1 VLIVTKVFLKIIFL
15 NGKRTEFMTEENTTG
30 NESSPSMIY
39 IKPEWDDNGKV
50 YWPGIQNQKKSENAK
65 AVLLQPPVKAIP
77 VIFLPGVMGT
87 NLMGTDEGKEN
98 DIWRGDSLGGVF
110 LKWARKDGT
119 ERRELLNPDTTKVDI
134 RGDINQTLYSPLSD
148 DGKLFTTRRER
159 GWGEV
164 LSFSYGKF
172 ISVLQGALLDDW
184 QQDLVHYGKSTS
196 EKNGVLSQLVGKSLS
211 EEKDTK
217 ITGESILTQQELN
230 HFKNFLFPVHVY
242 GYNWLQDNKTSAQ
255 GLVAFIDRTISLYK
269 NERGHGMPFP
279 AEQEKV
285 IIVTHSM
292 GGLVARY
299 ASQVLGAKDKILGIV
314 HGVIP
319 DLGSPAAYRRM
330 KVGAKQEGMA
340 GAVLGNTAEELMPV
354 LARAPAPLQLLP
366 SAKYLSGTPWL
377 SVEGAGEDGSDVK
390 LPQAGDPF
398 GEIYLNKTLWYRL
411 YESDIID
418 KDEAVSQSNWI
429 EYNDLIDK
437 NVQPYIE
444 SLDNLYH
451 PNTYAFYGNKID
463 SDGSLMWR
471 KTSITYPKN
480 RHESDRKLPN
490 NYREIPLP
498 FNRSQMYVITSSNTA
513 GDGTVPVES
522 LSAICRNS
530 EIKSVLAIDVDH
542 QGAYDVSSMKDIQVR
557 PALQFTLRAIVKMVQ
572 EIPKP

>member
-1 VLIVTKVFLKIIFL
+1 
-15 NGKRTEFMTEENTTG
+15 MTEENTTG
-30 NESSPSMIY
+30 NESSPSTIY

-119 ERRELLNPDTTKVDI
+119 ERRELLNPDTTKVDN

-172 ISVLQGALLDDW
+172 ISVFQGALLDDW

-211 EEKDTK
+211 EEKDTE

-279 AEQEKV
+279 AGQEKV

-366 SAKYLSGTPWL
+366 SAKYLSGAPWL
-377 SVEGAGEDGSDVK
+377 TVEGAGEDDSDVR
-390 LPQAGDPF
+390 LPKAGDPF
-398 GEIYLNKTLWYRL
+398 SDIYLNKTLWYRL

-418 KDEAVSQSNWI
+418 KDKAVSQSNWDAYRELVDGSVRRFI
-429 EYNDLIDK
+429 NILG
-437 NVQPYIE
+437 
-444 SLDNLYH
+444 SRGYH
-451 PNTYAFYGNKID
+451 SNTYAFYGHKID
-463 SDGSLMWR
+463 SDGTLAWR
-471 KTSITYPKN
+471 KTSINYPKN
-480 RHESDRKLPN
+480 IHESDRKLPN
-490 NYREIPLP
+490 NYRDIPLP
-498 FNRSQMYVITSSNTA
+498 FNRSQMYVVTSSKTP

-530 EIKSVLAIDVDH
+530 EIKSVLATSIDH
-542 QGAYDVSSMKDIQVR
+542 QGAYDVSSLKDIKDR

-572 EIPKP
+572 EIPNP

>member
-1 VLIVTKVFLKIIFL
+1 
-15 NGKRTEFMTEENTTG
+15 
-30 NESSPSMIY
+30 
-39 IKPEWDDNGKV
+39 
-50 YWPGIQNQKKSENAK
+50 
-65 AVLLQPPVKAIP
+65 
-77 VIFLPGVMGT
+77 
-87 NLMGTDEGKEN
+87 
-98 DIWRGDSLGGVF
+98 
-110 LKWARKDGT
+110 
-119 ERRELLNPDTTKVDI
+119 
-134 RGDINQTLYSPLSD
+134 
-148 DGKLFTTRRER
+148 
-159 GWGEV
+159 
-164 LSFSYGKF
+164 
-172 ISVLQGALLDDW
+172 
-184 QQDLVHYGKSTS
+184 
-196 EKNGVLSQLVGKSLS
+196 
-211 EEKDTK
+211 
-217 ITGESILTQQELN
+217 
-230 HFKNFLFPVHVY
+230 
-242 GYNWLQDNKTSAQ
+242 WLEDNKTSAQ

-279 AEQEKV
+279 AGQEKV

-299 ASQVLGAKDKILGIV
+299 ASQVLGAKDNILGIV

-366 SAKYLSGTPWL
+366 SAKYLSGAPWL

-463 SDGSLMWR
+463 SDGTLMWR

-513 GDGTVPVES
+513 GDCTVPVES

-530 EIKSVLAIDVDH
+530 EIKSVLAIGVDH
-542 QGAYDVSSMKDIQVR
+542 QGAYDVSSMKDIQAR

>member
-1 VLIVTKVFLKIIFL
+1 MA
-15 NGKRTEFMTEENTTG
+15 NENTTG
-30 NESSPSMIY
+30 NNSSPSMTC
-39 IKPEWDDNGKV
+39 IKPVWKDSGKV

-98 DIWRGDSLGGVF
+98 DIWRGDSLAGVF

-119 ERRELLNPDTTKVDI
+119 ERRGLLNPDTTKVDN
-134 RGDINQTLYSPLSD
+134 RGDINQTIYSPISD
-148 DGKLFTTRRER
+148 DGELFTTRRER

-172 ISVLQGALLDDW
+172 LSVLQGALLDDW
-184 QQDLVHYGKSTS
+184 QQNLVNYGKSAP
-196 EKNGVLSQLVGKSLS
+196 EKKGVLSQLVGKSLS
-211 EEKDTK
+211 GGKDVE
-217 ITGESILTQQELN
+217 ITGESVLTQEELN
-230 HFKNFLFPVHVY
+230 HFQNFLFPVHVY
-242 GYNWLQDNKTSAQ
+242 GYNWLQDNKTSAE
-255 GLVAFIDRTISLYK
+255 GLVAFIDRTIRLY
-269 NERGHGMPFP
+269 NNYCGHGMPFP
-279 AEQEKV
+279 PGQEKV

-299 ASQVLGAKDKILGIV
+299 ASQVSGAKDKILGIV

-366 SAKYLSGTPWL
+366 SAKYLAGAPWL
-377 SVEGAGEDGSDVK
+377 TVEGAGEDGSDVK
-390 LPQAGDPF
+390 LPRTRDPF

-418 KDEAVSQSNWI
+418 KDEAVSQSNWD

-437 NVQPYIE
+437 NVQPFIE
-444 SLDNLYH
+444 GLDNLYH
-451 PNTYAFYGNKID
+451 PNTYAFYGHKID
-463 SDGSLMWR
+463 SDGTLTWR
-471 KTSITYPKN
+471 RTSITYPKN
-480 RHESDRKLPN
+480 RHGSDRKLPN

-498 FNRSQMYVITSSNTA
+498 FNRSQMYVVTSSKTP

-522 LSAICRNS
+522 LSTICRNS
-530 EIKSVLAIDVDH
+530 EIKSVLATSVDH
-542 QGAYDVSSMKDIQVR
+542 QGAYDVSSLKDIKDR

-572 EIPKP
+572 EIPIP

>member
-1 VLIVTKVFLKIIFL
+1 
-15 NGKRTEFMTEENTTG
+15 MTEENTTG

-50 YWPGIQNQKKSENAK
+50 YWPGIQNKKKSENAK

-279 AEQEKV
+279 AGQEKV

>member
-1 VLIVTKVFLKIIFL
+1 
-15 NGKRTEFMTEENTTG
+15 MTEENTTG
-30 NESSPSMIY
+30 NESSPSTIY

-119 ERRELLNPDTTKVDI
+119 ERRELLNPDTTKVDN

-148 DGKLFTTRRER
+148 DGKLFITRRER

-172 ISVLQGALLDDW
+172 ISVFQGALLDDW
-184 QQDLVHYGKSTS
+184 QQDLVHYDKSTS

-211 EEKDTK
+211 EEKDTE

-255 GLVAFIDRTISLYK
+255 GLVAFIDRIISLYK

-279 AEQEKV
+279 AGQEKV

-366 SAKYLSGTPWL
+366 SAKYLSGAPWL

-418 KDEAVSQSNWI
+418 KDEAVSQSNWTN
-429 EYNDLIDK
+429 YVRLVDK
-437 NVQPYIE
+437 PVRKFI
-444 SLDNLYH
+444 SFMDSRGYH
-451 PNTYAFYGNKID
+451 PNTYVFYGHNIA
-463 SDGSLMWR
+463 SDGTLTWQ

-480 RHESDRKLPN
+480 SHDSDRKLPN

-498 FNRSQMYVITSSNTA
+498 FNRSQMYVINSSKTA

-542 QGAYDVSSMKDIQVR
+542 QGAYDVSSMKDIQAR
-557 PALQFTLRAIVKMVQ
+557 PALQFTFRAIVKMVQ
-572 EIPKP
+572 EIPNP

>member
-1 VLIVTKVFLKIIFL
+1 
-15 NGKRTEFMTEENTTG
+15 MTEENTTG
-30 NESSPSMIY
+30 NESSPSTIY

-65 AVLLQPPVKAIP
+65 AVLHQPPVKAIP

-119 ERRELLNPDTTKVDI
+119 ERRELLNPDTTKMDD
-134 RGDINQTLYSPLSD
+134 RGDINQTIYSPISD

-172 ISVLQGALLDDW
+172 LSVLQGALLDDW

-211 EEKDTK
+211 EEKDTE

-269 NERGHGMPFP
+269 NQCGHGMPFP
-279 AEQEKV
+279 AGQEKV

-366 SAKYLSGTPWL
+366 SAKYLSGAPWL
-377 SVEGAGEDGSDVK
+377 SVERAGEDGSDVK

-418 KDEAVSQSNWI
+418 KYEAVSQSNWTN
-429 EYNDLIDK
+429 YVRLVDK
-437 NVQPYIE
+437 AVRKFI
-444 SLDNLYH
+444 SLMDSKGYH
-451 PNTYAFYGNKID
+451 PNTYAFYGHKID
-463 SDGSLMWR
+463 SDGTLAWR

-480 RHESDRKLPN
+480 MHENDRRLPN

-498 FNRSQMYVITSSNTA
+498 FNRSQLYVVTSSKTP

-530 EIKSVLAIDVDH
+530 EIKSVLATGVDH
-542 QGAYDVSSMKDIQVR
+542 QGAYDVSSLKDIKDR
-557 PALQFTLRAIVKMVQ
+557 PALQFTLRAIMKMVQ
-572 EIPKP
+572 EIPIP

>member
-1 VLIVTKVFLKIIFL
+1 
-15 NGKRTEFMTEENTTG
+15 MAEENTTD

-98 DIWRGDSLGGVF
+98 DIWRGDSLGDVF
-110 LKWARKDGT
+110 LKWARKDGA
-119 ERRELLNPDTTKVDI
+119 ERRELLNPDTTKVDN

-148 DGKLFTTRRER
+148 NGKLFTTRRER

-172 ISVLQGALLDDW
+172 ISVFQGALLDDW

-196 EKNGVLSQLVGKSLS
+196 KKNGVLSQLVGKSLS
-211 EEKDTK
+211 EEKDTE
-217 ITGESILTQQELN
+217 ITGESILTQQELD

-269 NERGHGMPFP
+269 NQRGHGMPFP
-279 AEQEKV
+279 AGQEKV

-340 GAVLGNTAEELMPV
+340 GAVLGNTAKELMPV

-366 SAKYLSGTPWL
+366 SAKYLSGAPWL
-377 SVEGAGEDGSDVK
+377 TVEGAGEDGSDVK

-418 KDEAVSQSNWI
+418 RDEMVSQSNWTN
-429 EYNDLIDK
+429 YVRLVDK
-437 NVQPYIE
+437 PVRKFI
-444 SLDNLYH
+444 SFMDSKGYH
-451 PNTYAFYGNKID
+451 PNTYVFYGHNIA
-463 SDGSLMWR
+463 SDGTLTWR
-471 KTSITYPKN
+471 KTAITYPKN
-480 RHESDRKLPN
+480 MHESDRKLPN

-498 FNRSQMYVITSSNTA
+498 FNRSQIYVVTSSKTP

-530 EIKSVLAIDVDH
+530 EIKSVLATGVEH
-542 QGAYDVSSMKDIQVR
+542 QGAYDVSSLKDIQAR

-572 EIPKP
+572 KVPIL

>member
-1 VLIVTKVFLKIIFL
+1 MA
-15 NGKRTEFMTEENTTG
+15 NENTTG
-30 NESSPSMIY
+30 NNISPSMTC
-39 IKPEWDDNGKV
+39 IKPEWDDSGKV

-119 ERRELLNPDTTKVDI
+119 ERRELLNPDITKVDD
-134 RGDINQTLYSPLSD
+134 RGDINQTICSPISD

-172 ISVLQGALLDDW
+172 LSVLQGALLDDW
-184 QQDLVHYGKSTS
+184 QQDLVNYGKSAP

-211 EEKDTK
+211 GGKDAE
-217 ITGESILTQQELN
+217 ITGESVLTQEELN
-230 HFKNFLFPVHVY
+230 HFQNFLFPVHVY
-242 GYNWLQDNKTSAQ
+242 GYNWLQDNKTSAE
-255 GLVAFIDRTISLYK
+255 GLVAFIDRTIKLY
-269 NERGHGMPFP
+269 NNHCGHGMPFP
-279 AEQEKV
+279 PGQEKV

-299 ASQVLGAKDKILGIV
+299 ASQVSGAKDKILGIV

-366 SAKYLSGTPWL
+366 SAKYLAGAPWL
-377 SVEGAGEDGSDVK
+377 AVEGAGEDGSDVK
-390 LPQAGDPF
+390 LPRIRDSF

-418 KDEAVSQSNWI
+418 KDEAVSQSNWV

-437 NVQPYIE
+437 NVQPFIE
-444 SLDNLYH
+444 GLDNLYH
-451 PNTYAFYGNKID
+451 PNTYVFYGHKID
-463 SDGSLMWR
+463 SDGTLAWR

-480 RHESDRKLPN
+480 MHENDRRLPN

-498 FNRSQMYVITSSNTA
+498 FNRSQMYVVTSSKTP

-522 LSAICRNS
+522 LSAICHNS
-530 EIKSVLAIDVDH
+530 EIKSVLATGVDH
-542 QGAYDVSSMKDIQVR
+542 QGAYDVSSLKDIQAR
-557 PALQFTLRAIVKMVQ
+557 PGLQFTLRAIVKMVQ
-572 EIPKP
+572 EIPIP

>member
-1 VLIVTKVFLKIIFL
+1 MV
-15 NGKRTEFMTEENTTG
+15 EENTAG
-30 NESSPSMIY
+30 NESSPFMNC
-39 IKPEWDDNGKV
+39 IKPEWDENGKL

-119 ERRELLNPDTTKVDI
+119 ERRELLNPDTTKVDN
-134 RGDINQTLYSPLSD
+134 RGDINQTIYSPLSD
-148 DGKLFTTRRER
+148 DGKLFPTRRER

-172 ISVLQGALLDDW
+172 LSVLQGALTDDW
-184 QQDLVHYGKSTS
+184 QQALNNYGKPAP
-196 EKNGVLSQLVGKSLS
+196 EKNGVLSQLVGKSLAES
-211 EEKDTK
+211 KYAE
-217 ITGESILTQQELN
+217 ITGESVLTQQELN
-230 HFKNFLFPVHVY
+230 HFQNFLFPVHVY
-242 GYNWLQDNKTSAQ
+242 GYNWLQDNKTSAE
-255 GLVAFIDRTISLYK
+255 GLVAFIDRTIDLYK
-269 NERGHGMPFP
+269 NHCGHGMPFP
-279 AEQEKV
+279 AGQEKV

-299 ASQVLGAKDKILGIV
+299 ASQVSGAKDKILGIV

-340 GAVLGNTAEELMPV
+340 GAVLGNTAKELMPV

-366 SAKYLSGTPWL
+366 SAKYLSGAPWL
-377 SVEGAGEDGSDVK
+377 TVEGAGEDGSDVK
-390 LPQAGDPF
+390 LPQTRDPF

-418 KDEAVSQSNWI
+418 KDEAVSQSNWTN
-429 EYNDLIDK
+429 YVRLVDK
-437 NVQPYIE
+437 PVRKFI
-444 SLDNLYH
+444 SLMDSGGYH
-451 PNTYAFYGNKID
+451 PNTYAFYGHKIA
-463 SDGSLMWR
+463 SDGTLAWR
-471 KTSITYPKN
+471 KTSISYPKN
-480 RHESDRKLPN
+480 IHESDRQLPN
-490 NYREIPLP
+490 NYREIPLS
-498 FNRSQMYVITSSNTA
+498 FNRSQMYVVTSSKTP

-530 EIKSVLAIDVDH
+530 EIKSILATGVEH
-542 QGAYDVSSMKDIQVR
+542 QGAYDVSSLKDIKDR

-572 EIPKP
+572 EIPIP

>member
-1 VLIVTKVFLKIIFL
+1 
-15 NGKRTEFMTEENTTG
+15 MAEENTTG
-30 NESSPSMIY
+30 NENSLSMTC
-39 IKPEWDDNGKV
+39 IKPEWDENGKLH
-50 YWPGIQNQKKSENAK
+50 WPGIQNQKKSENAK
-65 AVLLQPPVKAIP
+65 AVLLYPPVKAIP

-87 NLMGTDEGKEN
+87 NLMSTDEGNKN
-98 DIWRGDSLGGVF
+98 DIWRGDSSGGIF
-110 LKWARKDGT
+110 LKWARKDGP
-119 ERRELLNPDTTKVDI
+119 ERRELLNPDSTKVDD
-134 RGDINQTLYSPLSD
+134 RGDIDQTIYSPISD
-148 DGKLFTTRRER
+148 DGKLFPPRRER

-172 ISVLQGALLDDW
+172 LSVLQGALTDDW
-184 QQDLVHYGKSTS
+184 QQALDNYGKSVP
-196 EKNGVLSQLVGKSLS
+196 EKKGVLSQLVGTSLS
-211 EEKDTK
+211 QGKDTE
-217 ITGESILTQQELN
+217 ITGESVLIQKEVN
-230 HFKNFLFPVHVY
+230 HFQNFLFPVHVY
-242 GYNWLQDNKTSAQ
+242 GYNWLQDNKTSAE
-255 GLVAFIDRTISLYK
+255 GLVNFIDRTISLYK
-269 NERGHGMPFP
+269 NQCGHGMPFP
-279 AEQEKV
+279 AGQEKV

-340 GAVLGNTAEELMPV
+340 GAVLGNTAKDLMPV

-366 SAKYLSGTPWL
+366 SAKYLSGASWL
-377 SVEGAGEDGSDVK
+377 TVEGAGEDGSDVK
-390 LPQAGDPF
+390 LPQTRDPF

-411 YESDIID
+411 YEPDIID
-418 KDEAVSQSNWI
+418 KDEAVSQSNWK

-437 NVQPYIE
+437 NVQPFIE
-444 SLDNLYH
+444 RLDNLYH
-451 PNTYAFYGNKID
+451 PNTYAFYGHGID
-463 SDGSLMWR
+463 SDGTLMWR

-480 RHESDRKLPN
+480 MHENDRKLPN

-498 FNRSQMYVITSSNTA
+498 FNRSQMYVVTSSKTP

-530 EIKSVLAIDVDH
+530 EIKSVLATGVDH
-542 QGAYDVSSMKDIQVR
+542 QGAYDVSSLKNIKDR

-572 EIPKP
+572 EIPIP

>member
-1 VLIVTKVFLKIIFL
+1 MV
-15 NGKRTEFMTEENTTG
+15 EDNTTG
-30 NESSPSMIY
+30 NDSNPSVTC
-39 IKPEWDDNGKV
+39 IKPEWDDGGKV
-50 YWPGIQNQKKSENAK
+50 HWPGIQNQKKSDNAK
-65 AVLLQPPVKAIP
+65 AILLQPPIKAIP

-87 NLMGTDEGKEN
+87 NLMASGEGGGRP
-98 DIWRGDSLGGVF
+98 IWRGDSI
-110 LKWARKDGT
+110 LKVYGQWAGKSGDK
-119 ERRELLNPDTTKVDI
+119 RRDLLNPDATRVDN
-134 RGDINQTLYSPLSD
+134 RGDINQTLYSPLPD

-172 ISVLQGALLDDW
+172 LSVLQGALLDDW
-184 QQDLVHYGKSTS
+184 QQALVNYGKSAP

-211 EEKDTK
+211 EGKNAE
-217 ITGESILTQQELN
+217 IIGEFVLTREELN
-230 HFKNFLFPVHVY
+230 HFQNFLFPVHVY
-242 GYNWLQDNKTSAQ
+242 GYNWLQDNKTSAE
-255 GLVAFIDRTISLYK
+255 GLVAFIDRTINLYK
-269 NERGHGMPFP
+269 NHCGHGMPFP
-279 AEQEKV
+279 AGQEKV

-299 ASQVLGAKDKILGIV
+299 ASQVCGAKDKILGIV

-340 GAVLGNTAEELMPV
+340 GAVLGITAEELMPV

-366 SAKYLSGTPWL
+366 SAKYLSGAPWL
-377 SVEGAGEDGSDVK
+377 TVEGVGEDGSDVK
-390 LPQAGDPF
+390 LPQARDPF

-418 KDEAVSQSNWI
+418 KDEAVSQINWV

-437 NVQPYIE
+437 NVQPFIE

-451 PNTYAFYGNKID
+451 PNTYAFYGHKIA
-463 SDGSLMWR
+463 SDGTLTWR
-471 KTSITYPKN
+471 KTFITYPKN
-480 RHESDRKLPN
+480 MHESDRKLPN

-498 FNRSQMYVITSSNTA
+498 FNRSQMYVVTSSKTP

-530 EIKSVLAIDVDH
+530 EIKSVLATDVDH
-542 QGAYDVSSMKDIQVR
+542 QGAYDVSSLKDIKDR

-572 EIPKP
+572 EIPIP